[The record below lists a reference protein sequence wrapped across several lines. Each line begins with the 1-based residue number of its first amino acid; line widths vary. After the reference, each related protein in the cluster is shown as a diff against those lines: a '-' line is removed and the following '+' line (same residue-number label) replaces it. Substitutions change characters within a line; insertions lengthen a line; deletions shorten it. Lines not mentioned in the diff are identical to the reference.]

1 MGLPER
7 RTGMIDRDLAVFPG
21 WQLGTQPQ
29 QKRIDRRDL
38 LGAIA
43 RAERAPLGE
52 PELDVLTW
60 ITQEWF
66 DQGSSIDGRVR
77 FTLYALGSDL
87 YGARRAGWTPSGR
100 YRELMREAI
109 DNLHAVVVTLR
120 SVNVLT
126 GEHERTLRSKVHI
139 LEAVVDHEQVQL
151 FRDAGAANAAAVGA
165 LRGDTVEVKVAD
177 WLVHQ
182 LLSGPVVLDWRTQ
195 RKLAGAAKRLWYELS
210 ARAGDFSA
218 TAFPGQQEL
227 VLPLTAEFYTAMNL
241 QAARERDNRAALTSA
256 AKRVVAADATYRTV
270 DVVRAE
276 DGYVLRVVRC
286 DDSLDGVVEGSA
298 VELER

>member
-1 MGLPER
+1 
-7 RTGMIDRDLAVFPG
+7 
-21 WQLGTQPQ
+21 
-29 QKRIDRRDL
+29 
-38 LGAIA
+38 
-43 RAERAPLGE
+43 
-52 PELDVLTW
+52 
-60 ITQEWF
+60 
-66 DQGSSIDGRVR
+66 
-77 FTLYALGSDL
+77 
-87 YGARRAGWTPSGR
+87 
-100 YRELMREAI
+100 I

-151 FRDAGAANAAAVGA
+151 FRDEGAANAAAVGA

-227 VLPLTAEFYTAMNL
+227 LLPLTAEFYAAMNL

-270 DVVRAE
+270 DVVCAE

-286 DDSLDGVVEGSA
+286 DDSLDGIVEGSA

>member
-1 MGLPER
+1 
-7 RTGMIDRDLAVFPG
+7 MIDRDLAVFPG

-100 YRELMREAI
+100 YRELMRDAI

-151 FRDAGAANAAAVGA
+151 FRD
-165 LRGDTVEVKVAD
+165 
-177 WLVHQ
+177 
-182 LLSGPVVLDWRTQ
+182 
-195 RKLAGAAKRLWYELS
+195 
-210 ARAGDFSA
+210 
-218 TAFPGQQEL
+218 
-227 VLPLTAEFYTAMNL
+227 
-241 QAARERDNRAALTSA
+241 
-256 AKRVVAADATYRTV
+256 
-270 DVVRAE
+270 
-276 DGYVLRVVRC
+276 
-286 DDSLDGVVEGSA
+286 
-298 VELER
+298 

>member
-1 MGLPER
+1 
-7 RTGMIDRDLAVFPG
+7 MIDRDLAVFPG
-21 WQLGTQPQ
+21 WQLGTQAQ

-120 SVNVLT
+120 SINVLS

-151 FRDAGAANAAAVGA
+151 FRDEGAANAAAVGA
-165 LRGDTVEVKVAD
+165 LRGDTVEVKIAD

-195 RKLAGAAKRLWYELS
+195 RKLSGAAKRLWYELS
-210 ARAGDFSA
+210 ARAAEFSA
-218 TAFPGQQEL
+218 TAFPCEREL
-227 VLPLTAEFYTAMNL
+227 VLPLSTEFYAAMNL
-241 QAARERDNRAALTSA
+241 QAARERDNRAALASA
-256 AKRVVAADATYRTV
+256 AKRVVAADATYRTI
-270 DVVRAE
+270 DVVRGEA
-276 DGYVLRVVRC
+276 GYVLRVVCC
-286 DDSLDGVVEGSA
+286 DDAFGGVVEGTA